1 MPLRSQLL
9 RDDQALQRCLVS
21 DPAHVIPGARGPHVA
36 RIQTAL
42 KWIEQ
47 PEIAVGE
54 LRGQTYGPTTA
65 AAVLAFKNKRRIIN
79 PAYQR
84 TADNIVGKMTIARL
98 DEEVARL
105 EAIITPGRSR
115 CGGGA
120 GGGGGNPLFEEVRLG
135 IGERRPALRNLG
147 ATVNVII
154 QVTETAEKLGRS
166 LNFAQALVDRAA
178 ALMAP
183 HGLRFAPGGLLAMF
197 GRTIP
202 DPDQVLS
209 GSNVSCCSMRASG
222 EKETP
227 GMDSLRIIICPFAES
242 DTVFGVTDSGSFGGK
257 AFPKFCLI
265 NARKENPDHGTLL
278 HEMIHAAKPEFLQHD
293 GDAASVFA
301 EGVARTQLPAKH
313 AESIANAFF
322 SLRRL

>member
-1 MPLRSQLL
+1 
-9 RDDQALQRCLVS
+9 
-21 DPAHVIPGARGPHVA
+21 
-36 RIQTAL
+36 
-42 KWIEQ
+42 
-47 PEIAVGE
+47 
-54 LRGQTYGPTTA
+54 
-65 AAVLAFKNKRRIIN
+65 
-79 PAYQR
+79 
-84 TADNIVGKMTIARL
+84 MTIARL

-105 EAIITPGRSR
+105 EAIVTPGRSR
-115 CGGGA
+115 CGGS
-120 GGGGGNPLFEEVRLG
+120 GGGGGIAFEEVRFG
-135 IGERRPALRNLG
+135 IGDRKPVLRNLN
-147 ATVNVII
+147 ATVNMIV
-154 QVTETAEKLGRS
+154 QVTETAEKLGKS
-166 LNFAQALVDRAA
+166 LNFVQALVDRAA

-183 HGLRFAPGGLLAMF
+183 HGLQFTQGGLLSLI

-209 GSNVSCCSMRASG
+209 GSNVSCCSMRASA

-227 GMDSLRIIICPFAES
+227 GRDSLRIVICPFAES

-257 AFPKFCLI
+257 TFPKFCLI

-293 GDAASVFA
+293 PDATSVFA
-301 EGVARTQLPAKH
+301 EATSRTQLPAKH